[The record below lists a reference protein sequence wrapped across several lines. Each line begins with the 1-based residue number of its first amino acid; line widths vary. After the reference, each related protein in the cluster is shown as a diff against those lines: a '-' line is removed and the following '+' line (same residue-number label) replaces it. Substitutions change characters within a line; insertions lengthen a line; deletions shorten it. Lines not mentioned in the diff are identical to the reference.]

1 MKIRVLE
8 EDGFFIPQFFSI
20 KQDKWECISVTPSSN
35 GHTSFGFGGT
45 DYRESLEEATSIC
58 KAFAEYS
65 KTQNIKVVYEEE
77 I

>member
-8 EDGFFIPQFFSI
+8 EDGFFIPQFFSL
-20 KQDKWECISVTPSSN
+20 KKGKWECISFTPSGN

-45 DYRESLEEATSIC
+45 DYRKTLEEAKNIC
-58 KAFAEYS
+58 KEFAEYS
-65 KTQNIKVVYEEE
+65 KAQNIKVVYEEE